1 MLSDVRNN
9 KRERNSAMW
18 PKMTYSELSEK
29 CIFLLLILSML
40 LTKEIKAADF
50 PVYSLLLLLAA
61 LGWMAAG
68 MFFNADTQRPSGERK
83 RPVWLPFWPIRY
95 RTDLLALAAIIYE
108 AVAIV

>member
-68 MFFNADTQRPSGERK
+68 Q
-83 RPVWLPFWPIRY
+83 
-95 RTDLLALAAIIYE
+95 
-108 AVAIV
+108 